1 MLSSGMEVFM
11 KKNLTFFSLWS
22 EFPVDVYCPDIIIS
36 TFDLYHAIFKSSEL
50 YGHVLVLDFFSCVTM
65 EK

>member
-36 TFDLYHAIFKSSEL
+36 TFDLYHVIFKSSEL
-50 YGHVLVLDFFSCVTM
+50 YGHVLVLVFFSCVTM